1 MQLRE
6 IQSDK
11 IEHEFGV
18 YRGSTGYNQFMGA
31 ADVLAAFKKRLAKF
45 SAKFLQTLD
54 VSEPPP
60 PHTCTSVLSNDACI
74 METLSNV
81 ELTGFEDYSAGYVA
95 GWLET
100 KCQDLEFEEDDQ
112 IKADE
117 AKDFIV
123 EVSRGKL
130 TIPHSST
137 VDLVRAGLSYLK
149 AHKGSICCK
158 KQMENILRVIN
169 SFYGFST
176 TIEHRSSFF
185 GRLSN
190 VLLKGLHN
198 LEKDIQA
205 STSPYETAVKKARLS

>member
-1 MQLRE
+1 M
-6 IQSDK
+6 
-11 IEHEFGV
+11 
-18 YRGSTGYNQFMGA
+18 
-31 ADVLAAFKKRLAKF
+31 
-45 SAKFLQTLD
+45 
-54 VSEPPP
+54 
-60 PHTCTSVLSNDACI
+60 
-74 METLSNV
+74 
-81 ELTGFEDYSAGYVA
+81 
-95 GWLET
+95 
-100 KCQDLEFEEDDQ
+100 
-112 IKADE
+112 ADE

-158 KQMENILRVIN
+158 KQMENILRIIN